1 MNELLMSLTPGMRVL
16 DLGARSG
23 SFAADRCPGVLVVRL
38 DLDEFHGSAGGHAV
52 QGDAGL
58 LPFPSGA
65 FDVVIANHSLEH
77 IVGLQAALQEIGRVI
92 RPAGSLFVAVPDS
105 STWSDRIYRWV
116 YHGGGH
122 VNPFASLAELVEQI
136 QSGSGLPATG
146 HRLLHTSFG
155 FLERR
160 HFKPRPRRR
169 MWLFGNGSYTV
180 VAMLG
185 YLARLLD
192 RGFGTRFSIYGW
204 AVSFGQIRIDS
215 KAWSNVCV
223 QCGGAHPCEELH
235 PRWLRRYDCPECGSW
250 NLYTPD
256 R

>member
-1 MNELLMSLTPGMRVL
+1 MNELLLSLTPGMRVL

-23 SFAADRCPGVLVVRL
+23 SFAAERCPDVLVVRL
-38 DLDEFHGSAGGHAV
+38 DLDAFHGSARGRAV

-58 LPFPSGA
+58 LPFADRA

-77 IVGLQAALQEIGRVI
+77 IVELEAALQEIGRVI
-92 RPAGSLFVAVPDS
+92 RPSGSLFVAVPDS
-105 STWSDRIYRWV
+105 TTWSDRMYRWV

-122 VNPFASLAELVEQI
+122 VNPFASLADLVRQI
-136 QSGSGLPATG
+136 EAASGLPVTG
-146 HRLLHTSFG
+146 HRMLHSSFG

-160 HFKPRPRRR
+160 HFKPRPPRR
-169 MWLFGNGSYTV
+169 MWLFGNGSYFV
-180 VAMLG
+180 VAMVG
-185 YLARLLD
+185 YVARLLD
-192 RGFGTRFSIYGW
+192 RSFGTRLSVYGW

-223 QCGGAHPCEELH
+223 QCGAAHPCEELH
-235 PRWLRRYDCPECGSW
+235 RSWRQHYHCPECGSW